1 MAPTRAVRSVPGT
14 QATLAAMVQRQQ
26 GQTQA
31 VQNTL
36 RLPVPHH
43 MLPPNIDRG
52 TQSLLHGMG
61 TTHLGTGLRL
71 QFYSA
76 RSIEILL
83 YTIIIY
89 MLCWFGSYSIVD

>member
-71 QFYSA
+71 QFYSTC
-76 RSIEILL
+76 IEA
-83 YTIIIY
+83 
-89 MLCWFGSYSIVD
+89 